1 MERSV
6 MHMDLDTFFVS
17 VERLMDSRLNGK
29 PVLIGG
35 TSDRGVVASCSYE
48 ARAFGV
54 HSAMPMK
61 LARQLCPEAIII
73 SGDGGFPTIDFK
85 RGECT
90 FCSDCVTA
98 CQPHA
103 LLRSD
108 EQAAWSLQASI
119 APSCLPH
126 KGVECRACGDF
137 CDSRAIRFTPRLGGS
152 PLPAIDSALCTG
164 CGACVA
170 PCPVSAITISPPE
183 KSL

>member
-1 MERSV
+1 MVDASRRGFFRGRPRPRAENRPPWA
-6 MHMDLDTFFVS
+6 LPEAAFIDTCT
-17 VERLMDSRLNGK
+17 RCNDCL
-29 PVLIGG
+29 
-35 TSDRGVVASCSYE
+35 TA
-48 ARAFGV
+48 
-54 HSAMPMK
+54 
-61 LARQLCPEAIII
+61 CPEAIII

-90 FCSDCVTA
+90 FCTECVTA

-152 PLPAIDSALCTG
+152 PLPAIDLELCTG
-164 CGACVA
+164 CGACIA